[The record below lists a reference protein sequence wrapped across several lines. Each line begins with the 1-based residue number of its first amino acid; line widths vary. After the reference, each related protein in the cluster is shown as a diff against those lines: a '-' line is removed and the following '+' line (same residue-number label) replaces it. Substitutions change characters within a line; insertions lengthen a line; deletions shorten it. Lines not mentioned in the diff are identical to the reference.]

1 MGYQLTL
8 SAATG
13 LYVQPVAWT
22 LCSSWRAR
30 ERSPVG
36 MEVSNFLGFHSA
48 RKNVSPVPQG
58 LEWFFNGVSAHTEC
72 CNWSVRP
79 AGGLNSLQL
88 LTGSGAVP
96 CRDGSVQFFGIS
108 FCEKKRIPCP
118 PGPGRFS
125 AVSKTC
131 PGLVRLIM
139 DYDHLCDWS
148 VTVDTHETVQ
158 PSPTTRDFERHLGM
172 DCRFPKWWIIGGCS
186 I

>member
-58 LEWFFNGVSAHTEC
+58 LEDFPQFPKRALDWF
-72 CNWSVRP
+72 
-79 AGGLNSLQL
+79 
-88 LTGSGAVP
+88 
-96 CRDGSVQFFGIS
+96 
-108 FCEKKRIPCP
+108 
-118 PGPGRFS
+118 
-125 AVSKTC
+125 
-131 PGLVRLIM
+131 
-139 DYDHLCDWS
+139 DWS
-148 VTVDTHETVQ
+148 WIMTISVTDQ
-158 PSPTTRDFERHLGM
+158 LQ
-172 DCRFPKWWIIGGCS
+172 
-186 I
+186 